1 MTELFGRRWTRSEL
15 LARMGDV
22 SQVGGARLVT
32 LAEGPEAGV
41 AVAEVRTGSGFAF
54 SVLPGRGMDIGF
66 AEYRGVPLCWRSST
80 GEVAAPFYESE
91 GEGWLRGFSGGL
103 MATCGLTTAGWASTD
118 EGQALPLHGRASY
131 LPARNVYVDGEWQGD
146 EYVMW
151 AQGRTRETVVFG
163 ENVRLTRR
171 VWARLG
177 ESRLFID
184 DVVENLGH
192 TAVPHMIAYHINVGF
207 PILDEG
213 SELISSARE
222 IQPMTEEFAPALA
235 GGPLYSGP
243 DPNVQTAVL
252 VHAPVATAEGWAH
265 TALVN
270 RHRGLGLYVK
280 QRPDQLPWLWQWKHP
295 GQGAYVAGVEPANC
309 FGRGR
314 ADDRA
319 RGTLQFLA
327 PGGMQHYS
335 LEIGVLTSAEAIADL
350 EQLAKNARVPESL

>member
-1 MTELFGRRWTRSEL
+1 MPELFGRHFTRAEL
-15 LARMGDV
+15 LERVGDV

-32 LAEGPEAGV
+32 FAEGPEAGV
-41 AVAEVRTGSGFAF
+41 AVAEFRTGSGFAF
-54 SVLPGRGMDIGF
+54 AVLPGRGMDIGF

-80 GEVAAPFYESE
+80 GEIAAAFYEPA

-103 MATCGLTTAGWASTD
+103 MATCGLTTAGWPSTD

-131 LPARNVYVDGEWQGD
+131 LPARNIQVDGDWQGD
-146 EYVMW
+146 DYVMW
-151 AQGRTRETVVFG
+151 VQGRTRETVVFG

-207 PILDEG
+207 PVLDEG
-213 SELISSARE
+213 SELLSSAAE
-222 IQPMTEEFAPALA
+222 IQPLTEEFAPALA
-235 GGPLYSGP
+235 TSPVYGPP
-243 DPNVQTAVL
+243 IADAQAAVL
-252 VHAPVATAEGWAH
+252 IHRPLAAADGWAA

-270 RHRGLGLYVK
+270 RRRALGLYVK
-280 QRPDQLPWLWQWKHP
+280 QRPSQLPWLWQWKFP
-295 GQGAYVAGVEPANC
+295 GQGTYVAGVEPANC
-309 FGRGR
+309 FGLGR

-319 RGTLQFLA
+319 RGTLQFLE
-327 PGGMQHYS
+327 PGAQQTYN
-335 LEIGVLTSAEAIADL
+335 LEIGVLDSAEAIADL
-350 EQLAKNARVPESL
+350 ERRAAQ

>member
-1 MTELFGRRWTRSEL
+1 VVELFGRRWTRAEL
-15 LARMGDV
+15 LERVGDV
-22 SQVGGARLVT
+22 SQVGGVRPVT
-32 LAEGPEAGV
+32 LTEGPEAGV
-41 AVAEVRTGSGFAF
+41 AVVELRTGSGFTCA
-54 SVLPGRGMDIGF
+54 VLPGRGMDLGF
-66 AEYRGVPLCWRSST
+66 AEYQGMPLCWRSPT
-80 GEVAAPFYESE
+80 GEVAAAFYEPE

-131 LPARNVYVDGEWQGD
+131 LPARNVYADGEWQAD
-146 EYVMW
+146 DYVMW
-151 AQGRTRETVVFG
+151 VQGRTRETVVFG

-184 DVVENLGH
+184 DVAENLGH

-207 PILDEG
+207 PVLDDG
-213 SELISSARE
+213 SELLSSAHE
-222 IQPMTEEFAPALA
+222 IQPMIEDFAPAMATQA
-235 GGPLYSGP
+235 GYGPP
-243 DPNVQTAVL
+243 DASSTTAVL
-252 VHAPVATAEGWAH
+252 VHAPVADADGWAS

-270 RHRGLGLYVK
+270 RRRGLGVYVK

-314 ADDRA
+314 GDDRA
-319 RGTLQFLA
+319 RGTLKFLQ
-327 PGGMQHYS
+327 PGGAQKYS
-335 LEIGVLTSAEAIADL
+335 LEIGVLESADAI
-350 EQLAKNARVPESL
+350 ESLSRGLRHGRSWSS

>member
-1 MTELFGRRWTRSEL
+1 MAELFGRHWTRAEL
-15 LARMGDV
+15 IERIGDV

-32 LAEGPEAGV
+32 LADGPEAGV
-41 AVAEVRTGSGFAF
+41 AVAELRTGSGFAF
-54 SVLPGRGMDIGF
+54 AVLPGRGMDIGF
-66 AEYRGVPLCWRSST
+66 AEYRGMPLCWRSPT
-80 GEVAAPFYESE
+80 GEVAAAFYEPG

-103 MATCGLTTAGWASTD
+103 MATCGLTTAGWPSTD
-118 EGQALPLHGRASY
+118 AGQALPLHGRASY

-146 EYVMW
+146 DYVMW
-151 AQGRTRETVVFG
+151 AQGRTREAVVFG

-177 ESRLFID
+177 ESRLFVD

-207 PILDEG
+207 PVLDDG
-213 SELISSARE
+213 SELISSATE
-222 IQPMTEEFAPALA
+222 IQPMTEEFTPAMA
-235 GGPLYSGP
+235 TAAEYGAP
-243 DPNVQTAVL
+243 DPDMHTAVL
-252 VHAPVATAEGWAH
+252 VHSPRAGADGWAH

-270 RHRGLGLYVK
+270 RRRGLGVYVK

-295 GQGAYVAGVEPANC
+295 GLGAYVAGVEPANC

-319 RGTLQFLA
+319 RGTLQFLE
-327 PGGMQHYS
+327 PGAEQKYS
-335 LEIGVLTSAEAIADL
+335 LEIGVLDSAEAIADL
-350 EQLAKNARVPESL
+350 QSHAG